1 MKDWMSLRKGASI
14 MNPKIIYPI
23 PKNQSLF
30 YRRLRYIVRILFISA
45 GFICAVINL
54 IFKGK
59 AWSVVVI
66 WSLFIIWE
74 SLFSLRLVEFSG
86 FSHAVRILIYIIILL
101 GLIDHFLVPGWSMR
115 VIPIVFFGLFLIM
128 VILYFAIYS
137 RKDRH
142 LMSITSLGLLAVLSI
157 PYSLHSWPI
166 TDWLA
171 FSFMCAT
178 SVLFLVM
185 VIICRKDIAREL
197 KNRFKR

>member
-1 MKDWMSLRKGASI
+1 
-14 MNPKIIYPI
+14 MNPKIIYPV

-30 YRRLRYIVRILFISA
+30 YRRLRYIVRILFLSSGA
-45 GFICAVINL
+45 ICDLIN
-54 IFKGK
+54 IIIKGK
-59 AWSVVVI
+59 DLSVVVI
-66 WSLFIIWE
+66 WSLFILWE
-74 SLFSLRLVEFSG
+74 SLFSLKLVEFSG
-86 FSHAVRILIYIIILL
+86 FSHAVRILLYVIVLL
-101 GLIDHFLVPGWSMR
+101 GLIDHFLAPGWSMR
-115 VIPIVFFGLFLIM
+115 VIPIVFFGFFLIM
-128 VILYFAIYS
+128 FILYFAIHS

-142 LMSITSLGLLAVLSI
+142 LMSIVSLGIMAVLSI

-178 SVLFLVM
+178 SVLFVAM